1 MLADGGCSIYE
12 HRPRTCRTYDCRI
25 FPATGLAVDEGDPAK
40 ADIARQA
47 RRWRFTFPADE
58 DRRCHDAV
66 RAAAVAHNRAEAD
79 ARPATVT
86 QVAVRAIE
94 TYEEFL

>member
-25 FPATGLAVDEGDPAK
+25 FPAAGLAVDDGDPAK
-40 ADIARQA
+40 ADIARRA
-47 RRWRFTFPADE
+47 RRWRFSFPADD

-66 RAAAVAHNRAEAD
+66 RAAAVAQRAEAE
-79 ARPATVT
+79 ARPANVT
-86 QVAVRAIE
+86 QLAVRAIE